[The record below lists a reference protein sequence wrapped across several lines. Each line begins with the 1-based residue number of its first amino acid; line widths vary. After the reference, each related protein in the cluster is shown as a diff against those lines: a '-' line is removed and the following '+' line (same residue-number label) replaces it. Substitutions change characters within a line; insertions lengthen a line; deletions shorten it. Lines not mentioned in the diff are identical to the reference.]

1 MSQDFLTLPGAHN
14 SEDRLLCRHPNPLAI
29 VLHFEG

>member
-14 SEDRLLCRHPNPLAI
+14 SEDRLLRRHPNPLAI
-29 VLHFEG
+29 VLCFGG